1 MRQKTWVFARAGLKF
16 PLRQGLYSSSYY
28 YYADKMANVYVTKD
42 NYNQI
47 ILLEKEPS
55 KFVNDAVKEKLEREK
70 KNAD

>member
-1 MRQKTWVFARAGLKF
+1 
-16 PLRQGLYSSSYY
+16 
-28 YYADKMANVYVTKD
+28 MANVYVTKD